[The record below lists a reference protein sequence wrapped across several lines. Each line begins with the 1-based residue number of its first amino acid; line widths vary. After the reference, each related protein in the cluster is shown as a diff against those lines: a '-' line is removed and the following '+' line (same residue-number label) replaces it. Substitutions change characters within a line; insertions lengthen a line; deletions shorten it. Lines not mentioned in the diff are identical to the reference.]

1 MEPGPHERV
10 EDIVGK
16 LAGLVDLGRSW
27 RDLVVG
33 ESADRLAEHLVLV
46 GKPINVE
53 LGISQHH
60 DSDSRT
66 TDYLVSVGWVD
77 SIPSRDW
84 RMHKVVHHRGAAPH
98 VLPRAW
104 VPSPV
109 TRREAP

>member
-1 MEPGPHERV
+1 METGPHERV

-16 LAGLVDLGRSW
+16 LARLIDLGRSW

-33 ESADRLAEHLVLV
+33 ERPDRLAEHLVLV

-66 TDYLVSVGWVD
+66 THYVVSVG
-77 SIPSRDW
+77 
-84 RMHKVVHHRGAAPH
+84 
-98 VLPRAW
+98 
-104 VPSPV
+104 
-109 TRREAP
+109 

>member
-1 MEPGPHERV
+1 METGPHERV

-16 LAGLVDLGRSW
+16 LARLIDLGRSW

-33 ESADRLAEHLVLV
+33 ERPDRLAEHLVLV

-66 TDYLVSVGWVD
+66 TPYVVSAG
-77 SIPSRDW
+77 
-84 RMHKVVHHRGAAPH
+84 
-98 VLPRAW
+98 
-104 VPSPV
+104 
-109 TRREAP
+109 